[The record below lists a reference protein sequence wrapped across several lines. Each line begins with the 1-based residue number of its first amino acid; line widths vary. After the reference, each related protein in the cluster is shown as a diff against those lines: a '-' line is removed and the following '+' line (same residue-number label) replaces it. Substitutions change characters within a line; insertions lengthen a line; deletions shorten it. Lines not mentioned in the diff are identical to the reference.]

1 MEVKFQLKQR
11 IEQAHRIVFLG
22 GAGVSTASGL
32 PDFRS
37 DQTQHRVQQHYGV
50 SVETLLSYRYFY
62 EQPEQVYDYLNTFLH
77 LSSLKPNAA
86 HRGLVCLEQKGYPL
100 TIITQN
106 IDGLHQ
112 AAGSHRVLELH
123 GNLRRFY
130 CSTCEKTYD
139 LTDVVFTHPVP
150 YCPHCQGQPRGQGL
164 IRPDMVFYEED
175 LDEGVWFEARQAI
188 AQADLL
194 IVAGTSLQVYP
205 AAGLLES
212 FNGKDLVLINTEP
225 TRYDSKATLVIRE
238 KVEHVLTDVSQAV
251 KEKEIEETLL

>member
-130 CSTCEKTYD
+130 CSTCEKNIRFNGCRLYT
-139 LTDVVFTHPVP
+139 
-150 YCPHCQGQPRGQGL
+150 PR
-164 IRPDMVFYEED
+164 P
-175 LDEGVWFEARQAI
+175 
-188 AQADLL
+188 LL
-194 IVAGTSLQVYP
+194 SALSGSTPRTRLNSP
-205 AAGLLES
+205 RHGLLR
-212 FNGKDLVLINTEP
+212 GRLG
-225 TRYDSKATLVIRE
+225 
-238 KVEHVLTDVSQAV
+238 
-251 KEKEIEETLL
+251 

>member
-130 CSTCEKTYD
+130 CSTCEKEYP
-139 LTDVVFTHPVP
+139 LTHPVFEDAIP
-150 YCPHCQGQPRGQGL
+150 CCPDCLGNPRGQGL

-238 KVEHVLTDVSQAV
+238 KVEHVLAYVSQAV
-251 KEKEIEETLL
+251 KEKENKERCL